1 MIHFDFTV
9 EDEDA
14 ELIFECINSTIN
26 QANSR
31 RLLKKTTRA
40 ESDWLIK
47 HVVHLDYL
55 KKRMLNKLV

>member
-26 QANSR
+26 QCNRR
-31 RLLKKTTRA
+31 RLLTSTTKA
-40 ESDWLIK
+40 ESDWLVK
-47 HVVHLDYL
+47 HIDYLNSL